1 MNNLFEY
8 KDGKL
13 LWKTSRSNAIVV
25 GQEAG
30 TKNTKGY
37 RRVYFDG
44 KTHAV
49 HRVIWQMFN
58 GEIPDGMQIDHIDGN
73 PLNNKIE
80 NLRLATSKQNSLNR
94 AYKNKAKNVS
104 LCRETGKY
112 KVRIMTLDKRIFLG
126 SFEDFELA
134 SFVATEARNKYH
146 GNFANHGVSQ

>member
-13 LWKTSRSNAIVV
+13 LWKTSRTNAIVA
-25 GQEAG
+25 GKEAG
-30 TKNTKGY
+30 TKHTKGY

-58 GEIPDGMQIDHIDGN
+58 GDIPDGMQIDHIDGN

-80 NLRLATSKQNSLNR
+80 NLRLATPRQNSLNR
-94 AYKNKAKNVS
+94 AYKGKVKNVS
-104 LCRETGKY
+104 LCSENNKY
-112 KVRIMTLDKRIFLG
+112 RVSLTSSGKRIFLG
-126 SFEDFELA
+126 YFEDFELA
-134 SFVATEARNKYH
+134 SLVATEARQKYH
-146 GNFANHGVSQ
+146 GIYARGTV

>member
-13 LWKTSRSNAIVV
+13 LWKISRSNAIVA

-30 TKNTKGY
+30 TKHTKGY

-58 GEIPDGMQIDHIDGN
+58 GNIPNGMQIDHIDGN
-73 PLNNKIE
+73 TSNNKIE
-80 NLRLATSKQNSLNR
+80 NLRLATSKKNSLNR